1 MLVKHF
7 STKKFYYKLDKLFS
21 KIIDSIP
28 VPDDNFKCIVDA
40 SWVASLVFNIS
51 VFELEINFSVSLK
64 DLNTVY
70 YYGSFIVLNDIVI
83 NLNYIDPPIITT
95 LDLNHLDQPRTNET
109 LDLDQVLDNIKDDI
123 KWYID
128 CREEVK
134 KLKKKIYI
142 TVW

>member
-7 STKKFYYKLDKLFS
+7 STKKSYYKLDKLFS

-28 VPDDNFKCIVDA
+28 VPDDNFKCVVDL
-40 SWVASLVFNIS
+40 WVASLVFDIS
-51 VFELEINFSVSLK
+51 VFELEIHFSVSLG
-64 DLNTVY
+64 DLNTVNN
-70 YYGSFIVLNDIVI
+70 YGSYLVLHDVPI
-83 NLNYIDPPIITT
+83 NLNYSDSTITELIT
-95 LDLNHLDQPRTNET
+95 LDQALDK
-109 LDLDQVLDNIKDDI
+109 IKDDI

-134 KLKKKIYI
+134 KLKKRIYI